1 MLEGVLSP
9 GAGPSESAGP
19 VAVSYRNINP
29 FNPPGTSKMK
39 TPSLVAAIVACA
51 LSSGPA
57 ASAQDNAPPGKP
69 AMSMDM
75 GQQMSTMQANM
86 KDMQAQMEK
95 IRATTDPKER
105 RKLMEAH
112 MQAMQ
117 ECMATM
123 REQDKPMMT
132 MGGDQA
138 GGMAMGGDMMKHRQ
152 MMEGRMGMMEMMM
165 EQMLQHMQMMQ
176 SVPSK

>member
-1 MLEGVLSP
+1 
-9 GAGPSESAGP
+9 
-19 VAVSYRNINP
+19 
-29 FNPPGTSKMK
+29 MK
-39 TPSLVAAIVACA
+39 TPSLVAAIVVCA
-51 LSSGPA
+51 LSSVPA

-112 MQAMQ
+112 MQAMH

-123 REQDKPMMT
+123 REQDKAAMP

-138 GGMAMGGDMMKHRQ
+138 AAMAMGGDKAKAGSDMMKHRH
-152 MMEGRMGMMEMMM
+152 MMESRMDMMEMMM
-165 EQMLQHMQMMQ
+165 DQMLQHMQMMQ
-176 SVPSK
+176 VVPSK

>member
-1 MLEGVLSP
+1 
-9 GAGPSESAGP
+9 
-19 VAVSYRNINP
+19 
-29 FNPPGTSKMK
+29 MK
-39 TPSLVAAIVACA
+39 TPSLVAAFVACA
-51 LSSGPA
+51 LSSVPA
-57 ASAQDNAPPGKP
+57 ASAQDQATVEKP
-69 AMSMDM
+69 AMSMGM

-117 ECMATM
+117 ECMSTM
-123 REQDKPMMT
+123 REQDKPTMA
-132 MGGDQA
+132 MGGEQA
-138 GGMAMGGDMMKHRQ
+138 AGMAMGGDKPKAGGDMMRHHQ
-152 MMEGRMGMMEMMM
+152 MMESRMGMMEMMM

-176 SVPSK
+176 QVPSK

>member
-1 MLEGVLSP
+1 
-9 GAGPSESAGP
+9 
-19 VAVSYRNINP
+19 
-29 FNPPGTSKMK
+29 MK
-39 TPSLVAAIVACA
+39 TPSLVAAIVVCA
-51 LSSGPA
+51 LSSVPA

-75 GQQMSTMQANM
+75 GQPMSTMQANM

-123 REQDKPMMT
+123 REQDKPMMA
-132 MGGDQA
+132 MGGDQT
-138 GGMAMGGDMMKHRQ
+138 GGMAMGGDKAKAGGDMMKHHQ
-152 MMEGRMGMMEMMM
+152 MMQSHMGTMEMMM
-165 EQMLQHMQMMQ
+165 EQMLQHMQMME